1 MHLKSFPKYLNTLFL
16 CPDYI
21 SLKGFRMAEGED
33 YKCWPSY
40 SHLGC
45 LLSVHSA
52 EEAAAICNSQSQ
64 CQSFVVTQ
72 RRTWTG
78 ELGQM

>member
-1 MHLKSFPKYLNTLFL
+1 MV
-16 CPDYI
+16 
-21 SLKGFRMAEGED
+21 EGED

-45 LLSVHSA
+45 LLSIHST

-64 CQSFVVTQ
+64 CQSFIVTQ
-72 RRTWTG
+72 QRTWTG
-78 ELGQM
+78 ELG